1 MSDEL
6 GAPCLSLRSSSPCFQ
21 SGGALLSI
29 SDVKT
34 LRIGILRLT
43 ANRFLRFDTIPCV
56 LVTLAAEDA

>member
-6 GAPCLSLRSSSPCFQ
+6 GAPCLSLSSSPCFQ

-34 LRIGILRLT
+34 FRIGILRLT
-43 ANRFLRFDTIPCV
+43 AYRVFRFDTISCV
-56 LVTLAAEDA
+56 LVTLAAEHA